1 MASTG
6 SEYQKRQDGSATI
19 FTVTPGKVP
28 KFTTMIGVG
37 AFSVLLGLG
46 TMSGVSG
53 GIGFV
58 MLLMG
63 GFAAWYGWTRDIRPK
78 EHRKP
83 STFRVTPAEIEANG
97 TTFHKDNI
105 HRLILRN
112 GITDQELLQVSTT
125 SAAAMAGMAYKARVG
140 LIANALTV
148 EAGGKS
154 TVLAGGMD
162 ETTAYGLLADVGKVL
177 NFNLKEFAA

>member
-6 SEYQKRQDGSATI
+6 SEYQKRQEGSATI
-19 FTVTPGKVP
+19 FTITPAKAP
-28 KFTTMIGVG
+28 KFTAIIVIGAICLLFGFGMMGGGTSG
-37 AFSVLLGLG
+37 A
-46 TMSGVSG
+46 
-53 GIGFV
+53 GFV

-83 STFRVTPAEIEANG
+83 STFRVTQAEIEANG
-97 TTFHKDNI
+97 ITFHKDNI

-154 TVLAGGMD
+154 TMLAGGMD
-162 ETTAYGLLADVGKVL
+162 ETTAYGLLSDVGKVL
-177 NFNLKEFAA
+177 NFDMKEFAA